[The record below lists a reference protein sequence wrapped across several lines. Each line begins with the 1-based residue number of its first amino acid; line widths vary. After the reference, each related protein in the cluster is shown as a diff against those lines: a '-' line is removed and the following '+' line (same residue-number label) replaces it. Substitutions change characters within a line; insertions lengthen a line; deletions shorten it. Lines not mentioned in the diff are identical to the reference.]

1 MYVWSKALAVA
12 LVVTLWGYGPT
23 ALQAKDKKSQS
34 CPKPQGCPAPVLQTP
49 VVDSNCCPIPTVQTH
64 CAAPVQTGCCGV
76 IDNSKDIS
84 KAEKEAKHA
93 YHEAVE
99 ACQKRQKAIAKAQHE
114 LEEKTAKEQARIDR
128 ANDHFNHEV
137 SELQEANAK
146 YESFFGGPTEATAA
160 VIPEPEVQPAPYV
173 AARPEP
179 VPAPTAQVTQP
190 EPTEEIAAVIETTPV
205 PEPTPA
211 PTPLKQLPRTAGEMS
226 LIGLIGMLSLT
237 GGYLTRFFRR

>member
-1 MYVWSKALAVA
+1 
-12 LVVTLWGYGPT
+12 
-23 ALQAKDKKSQS
+23 
-34 CPKPQGCPAPVLQTP
+34 
-49 VVDSNCCPIPTVQTH
+49 
-64 CAAPVQTGCCGV
+64 VQTGCCGV
-76 IDNSKDIS
+76 IDNSKDID
-84 KAEKEAKHA
+84 KAHKEALHA
-93 YHEAVE
+93 YHEAQE

-114 LEEKTAKEQARIDR
+114 IDEKVAKQQARIDR

-160 VIPEPEVQPAPYV
+160 VIPEPEVQPAPYIAV
-173 AARPEP
+173 IE
-179 VPAPTAQVTQP
+179 PAPALTAQVAQP

-205 PEPTPA
+205 TEPTPA